1 VASLEDPLDIGPVTT
16 RNRLYRAPL
25 LECAANEP
33 DAPEIVRRHLEPAA
47 ATGTGLIFQGAC
59 IVTAEGGRTAP
70 GLTRVHDDDFVAG
83 LAPTVDAI
91 ADHGAQLFCQIG
103 HGALQSM
110 ELWHTG
116 YRERHPDLSTLAVDD
131 PPWWLSLLW
140 HTPILH
146 QPDLEVLDEGQL
158 ATLAERFGEAAGR
171 LYEAGYDGI
180 HLAGANASIFQQLWS
195 PVFNDRSDAYGGDT
209 IAARSRFLREVVAA
223 IREHTEP
230 GFPVTTKIPC
240 ESQAPG
246 FVRSALDEQDTVAI
260 SEACVDAGIDALVP
274 VRVGATRDQSVARG
288 RFPDIAWNDDRFQ
301 SDYDDVFG
309 SSWRKRLIRGL
320 NRLAAKAIEPEPAW
334 NADLCKRVREAV
346 DVPVLCE
353 GGIRE
358 RSRMDELLAEGACDA
373 VGMARPFYAEPRIAH
388 RILHEADARALC
400 ESCNNCT
407 IPQIA
412 GADGVCR
419 TPTIMAKRGEYAK
432 QGRYE
437 AENPAR

>member
-1 VASLEDPLDIGPVTT
+1 MVSLEDPISIGPVALD
-16 RNRLYRAPL
+16 NRLYRAPL
-25 LECAANEP
+25 LECAANDP
-33 DAPEIVRRHLEPAA
+33 DAADILQRHLEPAA

-59 IVTAEGGRTAP
+59 LVTAEGGRTAP
-70 GLTRVHDDDFVAG
+70 GLTRVHDDSFVAG
-83 LAPTVDAI
+83 LEPAVEAI
-91 ADHGAQLFCQIG
+91 QDHGAQLFCQIG

-116 YRERHPDLSTLAVDD
+116 YREAHPDLTTYAIDD
-131 PPWWLSLLW
+131 PPWWLRALW

-146 QPDLEVLDEGQL
+146 RPDLEVMSEHRL

-195 PVFNDRSDAYGGDT
+195 PVFNGRSDAYGGDS
-209 IAARSRFLREVVAA
+209 IDERSRFLREVVTA
-223 IREHTEP
+223 IRDHTEP

-240 ESQAPG
+240 ESEAPG
-246 FVRSALDEQDTVAI
+246 VARQALDEQDTVQIAK
-260 SEACVDAGIDALVP
+260 ACQAAGIDAVVP

-358 RSRMDELLAEGACDA
+358 RSQMDQLLAEGACDA

-388 RILHEADARALC
+388 RILHEAGARVLC

-419 TPTIMAKRGEYAK
+419 TPTIMAQRGEYAK
-432 QGRYE
+432 QGRYDE
-437 AENPAR
+437 PDGD